1 MGVQLFAG
9 KYFKVRDK
17 LTTTKS
23 NQKKPNSKKQEYPI
37 KIYIQSKKQNE
48 QISKSSAN
56 LSFSAK
62 NLCYFS
68 ISKSKQQL
76 ISKQAKQ

>member
-17 LTTTKS
+17 STTTKS
-23 NQKKPNSKKQEYPI
+23 NQKPNSKTEYPI
-37 KIYIQSKKQNE
+37 KIYIYIYNQKQNE

-56 LSFSAK
+56 LSLQRICAIFRYQNPSS
-62 NLCYFS
+62 N
-68 ISKSKQQL
+68 
-76 ISKQAKQ
+76 